1 MNGICFPHKISLPNQ
16 TRWNSWF
23 QIVFY
28 AKVHIQHWA
37 NFFRREY
44 EEKLQNE
51 MIKTIHTTLQNLR
64 DVGVITIYIYFISIY
79 AKEFVQ
85 DLDFFQQQNKP
96 VFPFVEGRLQQLTA
110 FIKSN
115 TTALYFG
122 PEIKNIIRQ
131 HLFNPD
137 DFYPIFRQAFQVAY
151 NKFSA
156 YIPNH
161 PARSLFYACQV
172 FNPQYIH
179 LGDIQRKDIR
189 HYSVIMELD
198 NPSDS
203 LLYEWS
209 IYYGLTGLEFNE
221 NLDETN
227 LDNYWKNLSVHLPI
241 LSNIA
246 LDYIWLP
253 ILSCAVKRSF
263 SLYNSL
269 LDSNRQ
275 NLSEELL
282 KQLNMLYFN

>member
-1 MNGICFPHKISLPNQ
+1 MNGINSPRKIPLPNL

-23 QIVFY
+23 RMVFY
-28 AKVHIQHWA
+28 AKDHIQYWA
-37 NFFRREY
+37 DFFRREY
-44 EEKLQNE
+44 EESPNE
-51 MIKTIHTTLQNLR
+51 TVKTIHTTLQNLQ
-64 DVGVITIYIYFISIY
+64 DIGIITIYIYFISIY

-115 TTALYFG
+115 ITAPYFG
-122 PEIKNIIRQ
+122 SEIENIISQ
-131 HLFNPD
+131 HFFNPD
-137 DFYPIFRQAFQVAY
+137 DFYSIFRQAFQIAY

-156 YIPNH
+156 HIPNH
-161 PARSLFYACQV
+161 PARLLFDACQV

-189 HYSVIMELD
+189 HYSAIMEFD
-198 NPSDS
+198 NPSDG
-203 LLYEWS
+203 LLCEWA
-209 IYYGLTGLEFNE
+209 IYCGLEFNE

-227 LDNYWKNLSVHLPI
+227 LNDYWKNMSVRLPI

-253 ILSCAVKRSF
+253 ISSCAVERSF
-263 SLYNSL
+263 SLYNTL

-275 NLSEELL
+275 SLSEESL

>member
-1 MNGICFPHKISLPNQ
+1 MNGIGSPRKIPLPNQ

-23 QIVFY
+23 RMVFY
-28 AKVHIQHWA
+28 AKDHIQYWA
-37 NFFRREY
+37 NFFRHEY
-44 EEKLQNE
+44 EEESQNE
-51 MIKTIHTTLQNLR
+51 TIKTIHTILQNLQ

-85 DLDFFQQQNKP
+85 DLDFFQKQNKP

-110 FIKSN
+110 FIESN
-115 TTALYFG
+115 TTAPYFG
-122 PEIKNIIRQ
+122 PEIENIIRQ

-156 YIPNH
+156 HIPNH

-179 LGDIQRKDIR
+179 LGDNQRKDIR
-189 HYSVIMELD
+189 HYSAIMELD

-203 LLYEWS
+203 LLCEWA
-209 IYYGLTGLEFNE
+209 IYCGLTGLEFNE

-227 LDNYWKNLSVHLPI
+227 LDNYWKNLSVRLPI

-253 ILSCAVKRSF
+253 ISSCAVERSF

-275 NLSEELL
+275 SLSEESL